1 MGGNRGFLE
10 PATLSFVPM
19 ESNPVAD
26 LEQSFILL
34 MKKKETGA
42 VVRFRNFRFGAA
54 RKDLPKKLQA
64 APAIES
70 IIG

>member
-1 MGGNRGFLE
+1 MK
-10 PATLSFVPM
+10 
-19 ESNPVAD
+19 SNPVAD

-42 VVRFRNFRFGAA
+42 ALRFRNFRFGAA